1 MIYVEFTAL
10 CSYFEQ
16 LEKTAKRLELI
27 AIIQEL
33 LSQTPTEELE
43 PVIYMVL
50 GQLGPKYDE
59 PNLGIAERMAI
70 EALRN
75 AAGVSSKKANE
86 VLNQVGDLGEAARIL
101 LSKERSSSLEMFLG
115 GDSSVYSAKL
125 SVRQVWNRL
134 LDIALLTGE
143 GSAKMKIR
151 SLTKLLVDLDPIGA
165 KYVMRLVMGKMRL
178 GVADMTVVEAIARAY
193 LGDKELKPIVEQ
205 AYFKRSDL
213 AEIAIMA
220 KEQGV
225 EALKSVRVEPG
236 RPVQCMAAQRLSDPE
251 EILEK
256 LGGSCQVE
264 YKYDG
269 LRFQYHLDKNGHARL
284 WSRRQEDLTPMFPD
298 VINALKNALG
308 NAPIIVEG
316 EIVAYDYEK
325 DRIIEFQT
333 LMQRRRKYGIE
344 AKLEEIPSK
353 SFLFDILYVDGKDVT
368 SLSLPKRRELLARH
382 CSCSKKTE
390 LSTSEI
396 VSNVDDFN
404 EFFDQAIDA
413 NCEGIMAKDISTKSV
428 YEAGARGW
436 LWIKYKADYRS
447 ELADTFDLVV
457 VGAWFGRGRR
467 GGYYGTLL
475 MAAYDPESDTF
486 PTFCKLGSG
495 LNDEDLEYLKTELE
509 KLRVPDKPKNVSS
522 ELEPDIW
529 VEPKLVM
536 EIVATEITQSPIHM
550 VTDEDGNR
558 LALRFPRF
566 TGRYRDDKDPY
577 DITTVQ
583 EIRELKKLRIQN
595 RD

>member
-1 MIYVEFTAL
+1 MEFTVL
-10 CSYFEQ
+10 CSYFER
-16 LEKTAKRLELI
+16 LEKTAKRLEMI

-59 PNLGIAERMAI
+59 PNLGIAERMAV
-70 EALRN
+70 EVLMN

-86 VLNQVGDLGEAARIL
+86 ILNKVGDLGEATKIL
-101 LSKERSSSLEMFLG
+101 LSKERSSSLEMFF
-115 GDSSVYSAKL
+115 GDDSQASSISL
-125 SVRQVWNRL
+125 SVREVWDRL
-134 LDIALLTGE
+134 HNIASLAGE
-143 GSAKMKIR
+143 GSYKMKIR
-151 SLTKLLVDLDPIGA
+151 ALTKLLVDLNPLGA
-165 KYVMRLVMGKMRL
+165 KYVMRLIMGKMRL

-220 KEQGV
+220 KEKGV
-225 EALKSVRVEPG
+225 LALRSVKVEPG

-251 EILEK
+251 EILDK
-256 LGGSCQVE
+256 LGGTCQLE

-269 LRFQYHLDKNGHARL
+269 LRFQYHLDKNGQARL
-284 WSRRQEDLTPMFPD
+284 WSRRQENLTPMFPD
-298 VINALKNALG
+298 VVQALKDSLG
-308 NAPIIVEG
+308 KRPIIVEG
-316 EIVAYDYEK
+316 EIVAYDYEQ
-325 DRIIEFQT
+325 DRIVEFQT

-353 SFLFDILYVDGKDVT
+353 SFLFDILYADGKDVT
-368 SLSLPKRRELLARH
+368 FLPLPKRRELLAKH
-382 CSCSKKTE
+382 CSRSKKTE

-396 VSNVDDFN
+396 VSNIDDFN

-413 NCEGIMAKDISTKSV
+413 NCEGIMAKDISPKSI

-495 LNDEDLEYLKTELE
+495 LNDDDLEFLKQKLE
-509 KLRVPDKPKNVSS
+509 ELRVSEKPKNVISD
-522 ELEPDIW
+522 LDPDIW

-550 VTDEDGNR
+550 VTDDEGNR

-566 TGRYRDDKDPY
+566 TGRYRDDKGPY

-583 EIRELKKLRIQN
+583 EIRELKKLRNQN
-595 RD
+595 RE